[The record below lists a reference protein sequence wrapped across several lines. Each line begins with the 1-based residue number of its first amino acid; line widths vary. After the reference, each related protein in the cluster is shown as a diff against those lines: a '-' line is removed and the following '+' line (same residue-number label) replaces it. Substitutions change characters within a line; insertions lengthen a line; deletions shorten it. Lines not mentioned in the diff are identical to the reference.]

1 MNESPEQQ
9 RLRSVSVSGTPSA
22 RRHNSLHPHSP
33 HGARFIPKQPLSPM
47 NVALPGGARSS
58 LSRTSKP
65 TRRRRGSGVVDFHFF
80 GQTAPAADDGRA
92 SDASPTRGDK
102 GVDAISTN
110 ESSHGG
116 RRRPK
121 RSTTKRRSSISRFVH
136 YMTEYFTILIDF
148 FTLRIMIF

>member
-9 RLRSVSVSGTPSA
+9 RLRSISVSGTPSA
-22 RRHNSLHPHSP
+22 RRRNSLHPHSP
-33 HGARFIPKQPLSPM
+33 HGARFTPKQPLSPM

-58 LSRTSKP
+58 SRTSKP

-102 GVDAISTN
+102 GVDAISKN

-136 YMTEYFTILIDF
+136 YITEYFTILIDL
-148 FTLRIMIF
+148 FTKKEY